1 MAFEGKKIMY
11 VHGFASSGQSGTVRH
26 LREVLP
32 QTTIIAPDVPVE
44 PLEMLPL
51 LQDICQKE
59 QPNLIIGTSM
69 GGMLTEMLYGF
80 DRILVN
86 PAFEIAETIRTNP
99 DMGLGRHSF
108 FNKRQDGATDFLV
121 TKKTIQDFRTLTSQN
136 FAHADEDR
144 ERVVGLF
151 GRNDPLVHTFDIFR
165 QHYRHAIRFNGEH
178 RITDS
183 VLLHTLLPAIQRID
197 NKQEHR
203 QRPIVYIDIDCL
215 RRDEK
220 SEISEASFAFEKLFD
235 RYQLYVLAPA
245 EWNDA
250 EKWNSVQ
257 HWADSFL
264 GILAYNRVV
273 LCQEP
278 ALIYGDYLISRNPCP
293 DFMGTVLRFGE
304 DPFRTWED
312 VLDFFSHLGGQ

>member
-1 MAFEGKKIMY
+1 MAFEGKKILY

-32 QTTIIAPDVPVE
+32 QTTVIAPDIPME

-51 LQDICQKE
+51 LQDVCAKE

-80 DRILVN
+80 DRIIVN

-99 DMGLGRHSF
+99 EMGLGRHPF

-121 TKKTIQDFRTLTSQN
+121 TKKTIQDFRTLTAQN
-136 FAHADEDR
+136 FAHADEDA

-151 GRNDPLVHTFDIFR
+151 GRHDPLVHTFDIFR
-165 QHYRHAIRFNGEH
+165 QHYRHAIRFEGEH

-183 VLLHTLLPAIQRID
+183 VLLHTLLPVIRRMD
-197 NKQEHR
+197 DRQEHR

-215 RRDEK
+215 HLENGDAVC
-220 SEISEASFAFEKLFD
+220 EAPFAFEKLGVP
-235 RYQLYVLAPA
+235 YKLHVLAPA

-250 EKWNSVQ
+250 ANWASVRD
-257 HWADSFL
+257 WADLHL
-264 GILAYNRVV
+264 GVGAYNRIVC
-273 LCQEP
+273 CQDTT
-278 ALIYGDYLISRNPCP
+278 LLYGDYLISRKPNS
-293 DFMGTVLRFGE
+293 DFLGTALRFGE

-312 VLDFFSHLGGQ
+312 VLEYFSRLGGQ